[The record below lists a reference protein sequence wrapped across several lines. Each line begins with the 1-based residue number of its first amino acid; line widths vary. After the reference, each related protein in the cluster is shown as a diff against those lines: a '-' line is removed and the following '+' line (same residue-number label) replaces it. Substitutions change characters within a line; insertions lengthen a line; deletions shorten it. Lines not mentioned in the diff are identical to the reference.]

1 MDPKTRHKNELQRG
15 KQNRIQLVIEA
26 AEEVFKE
33 RGIDQ
38 TTMQNIA
45 DRACVGVATVF
56 RFFPKKEKLVV
67 AVATRNLETVL
78 HTFQA
83 IAQTQASCY
92 KKISLLFD
100 DFITLLD
107 SDDSSNVKL
116 LENFESYAAY
126 YKEPIEDID
135 IFNKIYRQIS
145 DVFSTIIQQGIEDG
159 SIRNDIPVEKVL
171 TTVVNTFGNFARKL
185 SLQKNILT
193 VEPDLDPKE
202 QLLILKDILL
212 SYLKG

>member
-92 KKISLLFD
+92 EKISLLFD

>member
-1 MDPKTRHKNELQRG
+1 MDPKTRHRNELQRG

-67 AVATRNLETVL
+67 AVATRNLEIVL
-78 HTFQA
+78 QTFQA
-83 IAQTQASCY
+83 IAEMPVSCY
-92 KKISLLFD
+92 EKISLLFD

-145 DVFSTIIQQGIEDG
+145 DVFSAIIQQGMEDG
-159 SIRNDIPVEKVL
+159 SIRTDIPVDKVL
-171 TTVVNTFGNFARKL
+171 TTVINSFGNFARKL

>member
-26 AEEVFKE
+26 AEGVFKE

-78 HTFQA
+78 HTFHT
-83 IAQTQASCY
+83 IAEMQVSCY
-92 KKISLLFD
+92 EKISLLFD

-145 DVFSTIIQQGIEDG
+145 DVFSSIIQQGMEDG
-159 SIRNDIPVEKVL
+159 SIRNDIPVDKVL
-171 TTVVNTFGNFARKL
+171 TTVINTFGNFARKL

>member
-1 MDPKTRHKNELQRG
+1 MDPKTRHRNELQRG

-78 HTFQA
+78 HTFHT
-83 IAQTQASCY
+83 IAEMQVHCY
-92 KKISLLFD
+92 EKISLLFD

-145 DVFSTIIQQGIEDG
+145 DAFSTIIQQGMEDG
-159 SIRNDIPVEKVL
+159 SIRKDIPVDKVL
-171 TTVVNTFGNFARKL
+171 TTVINTFGNFARKL

>member
-1 MDPKTRHKNELQRG
+1 MDPKTRHRNELQRG

-78 HTFQA
+78 HTFHT
-83 IAQTQASCY
+83 IAEMKVSCY
-92 KKISLLFD
+92 EKISLLFD
-100 DFITLLD
+100 DFITLLN

-145 DVFSTIIQQGIEDG
+145 DVFSTIIQQGMEDG
-159 SIRNDIPVEKVL
+159 SIRNDIPVDKVL
-171 TTVVNTFGNFARKL
+171 TTVINTFGNFARKL

>member
-1 MDPKTRHKNELQRG
+1 MDPKTRHKDELQRG

-67 AVATRNLETVL
+67 AVATRNLEIVL

-83 IAQTQASCY
+83 IAEMQVPCY
-92 KKISLLFD
+92 EKISLLFD

-145 DVFSTIIQQGIEDG
+145 DVFSSIIQQGMEDG
-159 SIRNDIPVEKVL
+159 SIRNDIPVDKVL
-171 TTVVNTFGNFARKL
+171 TTVINTFGNFARKL